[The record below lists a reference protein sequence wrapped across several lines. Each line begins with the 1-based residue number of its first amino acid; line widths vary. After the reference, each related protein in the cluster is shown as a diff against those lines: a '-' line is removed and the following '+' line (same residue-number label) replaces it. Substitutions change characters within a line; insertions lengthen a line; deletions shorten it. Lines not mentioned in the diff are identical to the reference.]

1 MSSFK
6 TVLGALALLIL
17 FSLIPGFSGIVIGL
31 LVTGFAL
38 LTITFL
44 LYKSYL
50 IFSLFSDTWK
60 VLEKE
65 IQNRRW
71 IYKDLPEGIEKYI
84 ELFRVSTVI
93 SYRIIRTQSNV
104 ENSSST
110 LDIQLDIQDQ
120 FREYRREKN
129 EKFREKFETKGIQ
142 FNIHEN
148 NRIDKRDPSTELD
161 DLAEQ
166 LAEISGIEK
175 PNIDA
180 SSGEDIPPNDLTE
193 YSISFS
199 DGENYSLKLSK
210 GDREG
215 QLKLVRFFNKELG
228 KRGIEKKICIL
239 KINRYS
245 LLETRIASFT
255 DEELEDLLEEFKKS
269 SIYSVSADDKMSNGN
284 EP

>member
-17 FSLIPGFSGIVIGL
+17 FSLIPGFSGIAIGL

-50 IFSLFSDTWK
+50 IFSLFSDIWK

-104 ENSSST
+104 ENSSRT
-110 LDIQLDIQDQ
+110 LDIQDQ

-129 EKFREKFETKGIQ
+129 EKFREKFEAKGIR

-148 NRIDKRDPSTELD
+148 KRIDKRDPSIELD

-175 PNIDA
+175 PNIEA

-239 KINRYS
+239 KISRYS
-245 LLETRIASFT
+245 LLETRVAFFT
-255 DEELEDLLEEFKKS
+255 DEELEDFLEEFKKS